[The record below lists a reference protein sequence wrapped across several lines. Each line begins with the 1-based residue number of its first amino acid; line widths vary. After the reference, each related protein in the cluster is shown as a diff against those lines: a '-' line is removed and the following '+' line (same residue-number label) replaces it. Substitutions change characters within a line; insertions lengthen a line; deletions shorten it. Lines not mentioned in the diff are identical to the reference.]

1 MITIVKKIYLVFYK
15 IIEDIL
21 LVLILVLNI
30 VLKIV
35 RNIKTAVDSFFST
48 IENLLNL
55 FKRFFVFLPTQ
66 VSETTYLLSSKN
78 DNVENYNDKAP
89 PIYKF

>member
-21 LVLILVLNI
+21 LVLILVLDI

-35 RNIKTAVDSFFST
+35 RNAKAAIDSFFST
-48 IENLLNL
+48 IENLLSF

-66 VSETTYLLSSKN
+66 VSQITYLLSSKN
-78 DNVENYNDKAP
+78 DNLENYNDKAP
-89 PIYKF
+89 PVYKF